1 MKAELIRQEY
11 TDKQVTGI
19 LRILDE
25 KNNVVTTFT
34 TLELAWKNNQRKI
47 SCIPKGTYTCVARVS
62 PKYGRHF
69 HVTNVPNRDLILI
82 HHGNF
87 HADILGCILIG
98 KAHKDINKDGYKD
111 VVQSKVAMAE
121 LVSFMPDKF
130 ELTIV

>member
-1 MKAELIRQEY
+1 MKAELIRQEFN
-11 TDKQVTGI
+11 DKQVTGL
-19 LRILDE
+19 LRILNGE
-25 KNNVVTTFT
+25 EVIVSFA
-34 TLELAWKNNQRKI
+34 TLELAWKNNQRKV

-87 HADILGCILIG
+87 HTDILGCILIG

-111 VVQSKVAMAE
+111 VVQSKIAMNE
-121 LVSFMPDKF
+121 LNRIMPEEF
-130 ELTIV
+130 ELIIR